1 MFRRHPL
8 KKKSLM
14 TGCRNSTLLLILCLL
29 CAFPA
34 QGKPLPAATGED
46 AGVYTVPSVRIAPLE
61 KLKTDAYGLR
71 VPEDGAPLDGSM
83 WENSSLADVRQ
94 KITET
99 QTAFFPPAAEEL
111 RRMLL
116 LTAAEPPRGTAEG
129 EFLTLRLSDLFRRG
143 DFESLRE
150 LTRKIPDARLTD
162 EQAELFADASLLLS
176 DNASACRQ
184 TVFGRESLYFQKLAV
199 LCAALDKDENKTQ
212 LGLDLL
218 AEQGNADPFLHD
230 AAEALLSNR
239 PLTEKPAELTPSSF
253 FLMRLFG
260 TAPSDEQLRTDEI
273 WRLAAFAE
281 SSNVPW
287 VARIESAEKLVRH
300 GLLAPRRLE
309 VLYEQAVLPEAPPAE
324 GPLYR
329 ALMYRNATAAFTGDA
344 RGENIR
350 KALASARQD
359 GNFIAAARAF
369 RELLASLEPDSDT
382 ATVSADIVQALA
394 LNGQTENL
402 QRWMEAAREK
412 SPESRTQAEAWHVED
427 LSRPDSVRPH
437 IPEIEK
443 MMAFEEKGFP
453 DAENEKQSASAE
465 KLVRKTDR
473 IMLLLETL
481 GLFAPDETWVYT
493 SFAENGPETTF
504 LKSLHEKGKD
514 GKKVLVSAGEQI
526 LDILKELQKG
536 YVGILNAARRL
547 SDMGLGD
554 QGRLLALEALSPDIL
569 APE

>member
-1 MFRRHPL
+1 M
-8 KKKSLM
+8 
-14 TGCRNSTLLLILCLL
+14 
-29 CAFPA
+29 
-34 QGKPLPAATGED
+34 
-46 AGVYTVPSVRIAPLE
+46 
-61 KLKTDAYGLR
+61 
-71 VPEDGAPLDGSM
+71 
-83 WENSSLADVRQ
+83 
-94 KITET
+94 
-99 QTAFFPPAAEEL
+99 
-111 RRMLL
+111 
-116 LTAAEPPRGTAEG
+116 
-129 EFLTLRLSDLFRRG
+129 
-143 DFESLRE
+143 
-150 LTRKIPDARLTD
+150 
-162 EQAELFADASLLLS
+162 
-176 DNASACRQ
+176 
-184 TVFGRESLYFQKLAV
+184 
-199 LCAALDKDENKTQ
+199 
-212 LGLDLL
+212 
-218 AEQGNADPFLHD
+218 
-230 AAEALLSNR
+230 
-239 PLTEKPAELTPSSF
+239 
-253 FLMRLFG
+253 
-260 TAPSDEQLRTDEI
+260 
-273 WRLAAFAE
+273 
-281 SSNVPW
+281 
-287 VARIESAEKLVRH
+287 
-300 GLLAPRRLE
+300 
-309 VLYEQAVLPEAPPAE
+309 
-324 GPLYR
+324 
-329 ALMYRNATAAFTGDA
+329 
-344 RGENIR
+344 
-350 KALASARQD
+350 
-359 GNFIAAARAF
+359 
-369 RELLASLEPDSDT
+369 EPDSDT
-382 ATVSADIVQALA
+382 ASVSTDIVQALA